1 LKSVGVSRV
10 SGLGI
15 LAALLGLQ
23 LKADVI
29 YNVTIDDPDNLL
41 AGYDDLLR
49 STLIEAGNDWSKYLS
64 IQPGT
69 TTINIGISANTSIP
83 RATGASST
91 SDLVSILPD
100 GTRVYEQR
108 TGGLYRTGSAP
119 FGSQPDAIV
128 SISPGYMKNE
138 LSFAAVTP
146 SNRTDALSVFRHEL
160 GHAIGIN
167 GFLSLTS
174 GAVPSDSV
182 GNFESTYDQYIVFA
196 SDGTPW
202 FTGTAAE
209 QVYGDLFNGGLAAP
223 VPLTML
229 GGSQALYH
237 IGNGDIS
244 TTSCPTNGL
253 LSDLMNGVVFCRGQ
267 RYEISELDLAILKDT
282 GLTVDF
288 IGKANSPVPEPSC
301 IVVVIAALIIVRLY
315 VARDRKGQIR
325 AGKWWALEN
334 SNL

>member
-1 LKSVGVSRV
+1 MRLKWVGVSRV

-29 YNVTIDDPDNLL
+29 YNVTIDDPNNLL

-49 STLIEAGNDWSKYLS
+49 STVIEAGNDWSKYLS
-64 IQPGT
+64 IRPGT
-69 TTINIGISANTSIP
+69 TNINVDISANTSIP
-83 RATGASST
+83 RATGASVT
-91 SDLVSILPD
+91 SNLVSILPD

-108 TGGLYRTGSAP
+108 MGELYRTGLAP

-128 SISPGYMKNE
+128 SISPDYLKNE

-167 GFLSLTS
+167 GFLNLAS
-174 GAVPSDSV
+174 GAAPSDSV
-182 GNFESTYDQYIVFA
+182 GKYESTYDQYIVFA
-196 SDGTPW
+196 SDGTPL

-209 QVYGDLFNGGLAAP
+209 QIYGDLFNGGLAAP
-223 VPLTML
+223 VPLTVL

-237 IGNGDIS
+237 IGNGDI
-244 TTSCPTNGL
+244 TTMSCPTNGL

-267 RYEISELDLAILKDT
+267 RYEISQLDLAILNDT

-288 IGKANSPVPEPSC
+288 TGKANSPVPEPSYF
-301 IVVVIAALIIVRLY
+301 VVVIAALTIVRLY
-315 VARDRKGQIR
+315 MARDHKIF
-325 AGKWWALEN
+325 WL
-334 SNL
+334 

>member
-1 LKSVGVSRV
+1 MG
-10 SGLGI
+10 
-15 LAALLGLQ
+15 
-23 LKADVI
+23 
-29 YNVTIDDPDNLL
+29 
-41 AGYDDLLR
+41 
-49 STLIEAGNDWSKYLS
+49 E
-64 IQPGT
+64 
-69 TTINIGISANTSIP
+69 
-83 RATGASST
+83 
-91 SDLVSILPD
+91 
-100 GTRVYEQR
+100 
-108 TGGLYRTGSAP
+108 LYRTGSAP

-128 SISPGYMKNE
+128 SISPDYLKNE

-167 GFLSLTS
+167 GFLNPAS
-174 GAVPSDSV
+174 GVVPSNSV
-182 GNFESTYDQYIVFA
+182 GKYESTYDQYIAFA

-223 VPLTML
+223 VPLTIL

-244 TTSCPTNGL
+244 TTSCPTDGL

-267 RYEISELDLAILKDT
+267 RYEISQLDLAILNDT

-288 IGKANSPVPEPSC
+288 TGKANSPVPEPSYF
-301 IVVVIAALIIVRLY
+301 VVVIAALTIVRLY
-315 VARDRKGQIR
+315 MARDHKIFRR
-325 AGKWWALEN
+325 
-334 SNL
+334 